1 MTESGESRVL
11 LKKRAALMA
20 APPEAAAEARERA
33 EFLEFGL
40 GSERYAVELGLVRE
54 VCSDRRITRIP
65 GAPPFMAGV
74 ANIRGRILPVADL
87 ALFFGLRAEAPDR
100 RNLVILRGKGAAGP
114 KAGGEPLE
122 IGILADA
129 VAGVRA
135 LSPAGIQP
143 PPTGFSGL
151 YGQCL
156 GGVTP
161 EGLIIFLADK
171 FLGICSE
178 APPPAGAAV
187 EQENT
192 GGQR

>member
-1 MTESGESRVL
+1 MTESGESRAL

-20 APPEAAAEARERA
+20 APPEAAAEAGERT

-40 GSERYAVELGLVRE
+40 GGERYAVELGLVRE
-54 VCSDRRITRIP
+54 VCSGRRITRIP

-87 ALFFGLRAEAPDR
+87 ALFFGLRAEAQDR
-100 RNLVILRGKGAAGP
+100 RKLVILRGRDAAARE
-114 KAGGEPLE
+114 AGGEAPE

-129 VAGVRA
+129 VAGVRI
-135 LSPAGIQP
+135 LSLAGIQP

-151 YGQCL
+151 YGQYL

-187 EQENT
+187 ERENT